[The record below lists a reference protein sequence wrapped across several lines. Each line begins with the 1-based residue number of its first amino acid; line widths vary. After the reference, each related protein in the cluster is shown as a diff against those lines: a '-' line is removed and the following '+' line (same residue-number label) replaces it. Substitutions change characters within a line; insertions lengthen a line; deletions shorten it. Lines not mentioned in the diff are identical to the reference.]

1 MKVTK
6 KGLLISAAA
15 FASSIAL
22 AGQAPEQDPSVEMP
36 SEAPAFEQID
46 ANADGLI
53 TITEAQDTWLAENFE
68 LADADRDGAVTKAEY
83 DNVKS

>member
-1 MKVTK
+1 MNITK

-36 SEAPAFEQID
+36 SEAPEFEQID

-68 LADADRDGAVTKAEY
+68 QADADQDGAVTRTEY